1 MQAIANDIKSVK
13 HTVVFNRFIS
23 KQNLNMHIFW
33 WILVSLVNILLLVN
47 FYQTIYL
54 TDVSTAIIS
63 VSNVLVAVLVRNEL
77 ILHLLYRLVVWI
89 SVEIDRGKYYFNS
102 GVHHI
107 GGVHASC
114 ATWGLL
120 WLIINE
126 WQQLGNPSDPLST
139 SVSGDPISIATS
151 SILLTLLV
159 IIILTAIPPLRHK
172 FHDTFEISYRYL
184 GWSCLGILVLH
195 QIRFQ
200 FIITLNQAYPLEALL
215 TNPVLLMLVLIIF
228 SVALPWMNVE
238 CFDNFRMHCPSKEVL
253 VVTIPG
259 KADVG
264 TFARISLDG
273 IEWHSF
279 SVAETSFNKQSSESE
294 IHLIIDATGD
304 WTKNLIRQVK
314 KGNLPKR
321 LWVRRVKPPGFM
333 FSINAYSR
341 VVVIATG
348 AGIAPVLPHVRKNS
362 DKLCIV
368 WIANEHERTYGKEIW
383 SLLDSHPRC
392 NIFDTGVH
400 GRPNV
405 EQLAIEA
412 VRDFRA
418 QAVFCVSN
426 KAVTEKVVKTC
437 LGKGIPT
444 YGATWDS

>member
-1 MQAIANDIKSVK
+1 MVD
-13 HTVVFNRFIS
+13 
-23 KQNLNMHIFW
+23 
-33 WILVSLVNILLLVN
+33 
-47 FYQTIYL
+47 FYRTIYL
-54 TDVSTAIIS
+54 TDVSTAIVS
-63 VSNVLVAVLVRNEL
+63 VSNVLLAVLVRNEL
-77 ILHLLYRLVVWI
+77 IVHLLYRLAVWT
-89 SVEIDRGKYYFNS
+89 SVKIGHGKYYFNS
-102 GVHHI
+102 GVHYI
-107 GGVHASC
+107 GSVHASC

-120 WLIINE
+120 WIIINE
-126 WQQLGNPSDPLST
+126 WQQLGNPSDLLSM
-139 SVSGDPISIATS
+139 SVSSDPISIAIS

-159 IIILTAIPPLRHK
+159 IIILTAISPLRHK
-172 FHDTFEISYRYL
+172 FHDTFEISHRYL

-200 FIITLNQAYPLEALL
+200 FIVTLNQAYPLEALL
-215 TNPVLLMLVLIIF
+215 TNPVLLMLSLIIF
-228 SVALPWMNVE
+228 SVALPWMSME
-238 CFDNFRMHCPSKEVL
+238 CFSNFRMHCPSEGVL
-253 VVTIPG
+253 VVSFPG
-259 KADVG
+259 RADVG

-279 SVAETSFNKQSSESE
+279 SVAGTSFSKGTGESE
-294 IHLIIDATGD
+294 INLIIGAAGD
-304 WTKNLIRQVK
+304 WTKNLIQQVE

-321 LWVRRVKPPGFM
+321 IWVRRVKPPGFM

-348 AGIAPVLPHVRKNS
+348 AGIAPVIPHLIENS
-362 DKLCIV
+362 HKLYIV
-368 WIANEHERTYGKEIW
+368 WIANKHEQTYGEELW
-383 SLLDSHPRC
+383 SFLNSHPRS

-437 LGKGIPT
+437 LGKGIPA